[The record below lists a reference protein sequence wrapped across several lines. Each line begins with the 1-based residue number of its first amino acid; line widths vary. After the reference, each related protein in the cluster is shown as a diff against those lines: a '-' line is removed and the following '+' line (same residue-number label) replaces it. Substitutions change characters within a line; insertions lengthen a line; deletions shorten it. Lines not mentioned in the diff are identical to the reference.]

1 MQFVFAA
8 QMVPTV
14 KPTPQ
19 FVLVYETAKQFL
31 CIYANILI
39 IIKKYVNNNNNNNN
53 NNINTNK
60 TVFHGFTFILIA
72 HCIGKIHIAD

>member
-1 MQFVFAA
+1 MQFVSAA

-19 FVLVYETAKQFL
+19 FLLVYETAKQFL
-31 CIYANILI
+31 CIYANIFK
-39 IIKKYVNNNNNNNN
+39 IIKKYVNNNNN